1 MIYLKACN
9 NLEENCSCLWKRL
22 LRSGSGAYIAGTTDQ
37 IITNYSAQCKEMNYA
52 KKICVLAW
60 WVHESLFL
68 FHKKLTHSTHK
79 YYLFWRNSTLYIAAA
94 CCDFVCQFLC
104 CHSLQFLNFICC
116 PCPLACSKCASCC
129 GNGGSMQKSLALVFF
144 QLNGFELHWYNR
156 LAVCVCVCV
165 CVCGWW

>member
-9 NLEENCSCLWKRL
+9 NLEENCSFLWKRL

-94 CCDFVCQFLC
+94 CLPVLVLSQFTILEFYLLSLSTSMFKVCLVLWEWWIYAEELSTCILPAQWLW
-104 CHSLQFLNFICC
+104 
-116 PCPLACSKCASCC
+116 A
-129 GNGGSMQKSLALVFF
+129 ALV
-144 QLNGFELHWYNR
+144 
-156 LAVCVCVCV
+156 
-165 CVCGWW
+165 